1 MDILHLAAPC
11 RNVPVTSALDG
22 MNTYHR
28 YKELGRPLEYLAE
41 CWARGWSPDPVEK
54 EQYDWACMEPVDD
67 AREEP
72 ERAWQFILVA
82 LNTPICEPHL
92 GVLAAGALEDLLC
105 LHGPE
110 FIERVEA
117 EAVAN
122 PKFAHVLGGVWQ
134 SQMSEEIWERVQ
146 RVWDPRGWQ

>member
-1 MDILHLAAPC
+1 
-11 RNVPVTSALDG
+11 

-41 CWARGWSPDPVEK
+41 CWARGWSSDPVEK

-82 LNTPICEPHL
+82 LKTPICEPHF

-105 LHGPE
+105 LHGAE
-110 FIERVEA
+110 CIERVEA
-117 EAVAN
+117 EAIVN

-134 SQMSEEIWERVQ
+134 SQMSEEVWRRVQ